1 MSNPFRSQV
10 GIGLK
15 GLTSDSESVPLQ
27 VTEEG
32 HLIVTSGISVITDPV
47 SGNPVNLD
55 EDPLVVT
62 LNDGT
67 ERVIP
72 TDGLRGRQLVI
83 TAVGDAAIT
92 VTQQVVKDGP
102 FLFAHVVTAAS
113 SDDDRTTTVGTT
125 HGGNVYAIKLQ
136 RTTGTNTTSTGR
148 LG

>member
-1 MSNPFRSQV
+1 MPNHSIWDDTTNPPAWRAATAADV
-10 GIGLK
+10 GSG
-15 GLTSDSESVPLQ
+15 TS
-27 VTEEG
+27 T
-32 HLIVTSGISVITDPV
+32 VIPPGGGD
-47 SGNPVNLD
+47 PVNLD
-55 EDPLVVT
+55 EEPLVVT
-62 LNDGT
+62 QNDGT

-102 FLFAHVVTAAS
+102 FLFAHVVTASS
-113 SDDDRTTTVGTT
+113 SDNDRTTTVGTT

-136 RTTGTNTTSTGR
+136 RTAGTNATSTGR

>member
-1 MSNPFRSQV
+1 METDTYLKLTDHQGETVHLLLSHLGGGKHALSTSV
-10 GIGLK
+10 GSG
-15 GLTSDSESVPLQ
+15 TS
-27 VTEEG
+27 T
-32 HLIVTSGISVITDPV
+32 V
-47 SGNPVNLD
+47 SPPGGGGPVNLD
-55 EDPLVVT
+55 EQPLVVT

-67 ERVIP
+67 ERIIP

-102 FLFAHVVTAAS
+102 FLFAHVVTASS

-136 RTTGTNTTSTGR
+136 RTAGTNATSTGR